1 MKPNHDEMGVGATE
15 DLSLRVSVAT
25 YNQVIF
31 PHPENGIM
39 MLALERRA
47 TVRKDGSVSIRSQPF
62 GGGVRIL
69 NPAPLQAIIG
79 KIQFDSER
87 SKQEQDFR
95 ILIPS
100 SKWELIKEYCLHHLE
115 FEDEDEIEIET
126 EPDRELTE
134 EFMDA
139 INVKLNPKQ
148 YTVQPLGFVIE
159 NKPVRSK
166 NDYALGQL
174 TVHLYRVFKVQMI
187 DLILCKVMWSVSQ
200 LYSNQDLGE
209 RALQDLEYGGQGRAN
224 TMLTLPLSQV
234 RESYLALLPEM
245 RYRKIMIDNHE
256 LDESVLAILEDIEV
270 PQYQRL

>member
-1 MKPNHDEMGVGATE
+1 MGNMDTTQQLRASVG
-15 DLSLRVSVAT
+15 T
-25 YNQVIF
+25 YNQVSF

-87 SKQEQDFR
+87 SKEEQDFR
-95 ILIPS
+95 ILIPP

-115 FEDEDEIEIET
+115 FEDEDEIEIESG
-126 EPDRELTE
+126 PDRELTE
-134 EFMDA
+134 EFMEA

-148 YTVQPLGFVIE
+148 YTVQPVGFVIE
-159 NKPVRSK
+159 NNPVRSK

-174 TVHLYRVFKVQMI
+174 TVHLYRVFKVQII
-187 DLILCKVMWSVSQ
+187 DLTLCQVMWSVSQ
-200 LYSNQDLGE
+200 LYSDQDLRE
-209 RALQDLEYGGQGRAN
+209 RALQNFENGGKGRAN

-234 RESYLALLPEM
+234 RESYLALSPEL
-245 RYRKIMIDNHE
+245 RYTKIMIDNHE
-256 LDESVLAILEDIEV
+256 LEESVLAIFEDIEV

>member
-1 MKPNHDEMGVGATE
+1 MMDDINNTQQ
-15 DLSLRVSVAT
+15 LRASVAT
-25 YNQVIF
+25 YNQVLF
-31 PHPENGIM
+31 PHPEDGTM

-47 TVRKDGSVSIRSQPF
+47 TVRKDGSVSIRAQPF

-69 NPAPLQAIIG
+69 NPTPLQGIIG

-87 SKQEQDFR
+87 SKQERDFR
-95 ILIPS
+95 ILIPP

-115 FEDEDEIEIET
+115 FEDEEEIEIES

-159 NKPVRSK
+159 NHPVQSK

-174 TVHLYRVFKVQMI
+174 TVHLYRVFKVQII
-187 DLILCKVMWSVSQ
+187 DLTLSKVMWSVSQ
-200 LYSNQDLGE
+200 LYADQDLGE
-209 RALQDLEYGGQGRAN
+209 RALQNFEDGGKGRAN
-224 TMLTLPLSQV
+224 TMLTLPLNQV
-234 RESYLALLPEM
+234 REAYLALSPEM
-245 RYRKIMIDNHE
+245 RYRKLIIENHE
-256 LDESVLAILEDIEV
+256 LDESVLAVLEDIEV

>member
-1 MKPNHDEMGVGATE
+1 MDDIDTPQQ
-15 DLSLRVSVAT
+15 LRASVAT

-31 PHPENGIM
+31 PNPEDGIM

-126 EPDRELTE
+126 ELKTNRCDQKT
-134 EFMDA
+134 
-139 INVKLNPKQ
+139 
-148 YTVQPLGFVIE
+148 T
-159 NKPVRSK
+159 
-166 NDYALGQL
+166 
-174 TVHLYRVFKVQMI
+174 
-187 DLILCKVMWSVSQ
+187 
-200 LYSNQDLGE
+200 
-209 RALQDLEYGGQGRAN
+209 
-224 TMLTLPLSQV
+224 TLS
-234 RESYLALLPEM
+234 
-245 RYRKIMIDNHE
+245 DN
-256 LDESVLAILEDIEV
+256 
-270 PQYQRL
+270 